1 MPAANYNAAVLA
13 NGAAGEKRDAADGP
27 LGRNHPRARVRPVLH
42 AARLESGGSA
52 AAFAP
57 HQCASF

>member
-13 NGAAGEKRDAADGP
+13 NGAAGENVMLLTARWDETT
-27 LGRNHPRARVRPVLH
+27 PRARVRPVLH

>member
-13 NGAAGEKRDAADGP
+13 NGAAGENVM
-27 LGRNHPRARVRPVLH
+27 LLTARWDETTPAPACGQFYML
-42 AARLESGGSA
+42 RLESGGSA